1 MFTEHDTRNCE
12 TAFVNW
18 LLAVL
23 PTVRFGL
30 AAIHGLVWRRPIFG
44 LARHKFIDL
53 KSLLRRTRTLD
64 FCLSEE
70 RTGYYNFFLIFQ
82 ILIIFKHKPLS

>member
-1 MFTEHDTRNCE
+1 MFTEHDTKNCE

-44 LARHKFIDL
+44 LAMHKFIDL
-53 KSLLRRTRTLD
+53 KSLFPASLEAT
-64 FCLSEE
+64 
-70 RTGYYNFFLIFQ
+70 I
-82 ILIIFKHKPLS
+82 KVAV

>member
-1 MFTEHDTRNCE
+1 MFTEHDTKNCE

-44 LARHKFIDL
+44 LAMHKFIDL
-53 KSLLRRTRTLD
+53 KSL
-64 FCLSEE
+64 
-70 RTGYYNFFLIFQ
+70 
-82 ILIIFKHKPLS
+82 ILLPIYLVYISAKNWLAT